1 MKQYFIIVI
10 SLVFIVTNLKSQS
23 IRVTYEEKM
32 KLSMQTNDPQIAA
45 SMDIQFSNMKKNMYL
60 YYNKGESIYES
71 STKEDKEQSATQS
84 GMTMIIISED
94 VVVYKNQ
101 KTKEIVSQEYIFDR
115 KFRIADTLF
124 NFKWILSNEEKIIN
138 NFKCHKATD
147 TTGITTAWYCTDI
160 PINDGPY
167 IFWGLPGLIIE
178 LSHEN
183 KIVTALEVLQIEES
197 ETQIKKP
204 SDGTVV
210 GRNEFNSIFQKKIK
224 ELGGNQQGGVQIE
237 FDIQK

>member
-1 MKQYFIIVI
+1 MKMPI
-10 SLVFIVTNLKSQS
+10 
-23 IRVTYEEKM
+23 
-32 KLSMQTNDPQIAA
+32 QTNDPQIAA
-45 SMDIQFSNMKKNMYL
+45 SMNMQFSNMVKNMYL
-60 YYNKGESIYES
+60 YYNKGESIYEPS
-71 STKEDKEQSATQS
+71 AKSDKEQSATTQS
-84 GMTMIIISED
+84 GMTMVMMSED

-115 KFRIADTLF
+115 KFRIADTLL

-138 NFKCHKATD
+138 NFKCRKATD

-178 LSHEN
+178 LSHAN
-183 KIVTALEVLQIEES
+183 KTVTATAVLQIDES

-204 SDGTVV
+204 SEGTAVS
-210 GRNEFNSIFQKKIK
+210 RDEFNSIFQKKIK
-224 ELGGNQQGGVQIE
+224 EMGGNQQGGVQIE